1 MYDENSFKNYIFWMQ
16 VKRVFLMIVFSIVG
30 AFLGIL
36 LSQFLIDVLLLLS
49 AGFKVVIIA
58 ISTLLFFGISLLLTA
73 GTGKDVQEGY
83 WKMAVL
89 RKLTVISKKLD
100 YLENLDNATPAQKEV
115 VKKVVSEVK
124 KEIDFKPEFE
134 EEVFED
140 DVIDTTS
147 STENDNE
154 PYEEDTLSEEEIKKD
169 FLGNVIESQK
179 KSTKTTKTTKTSK
192 PKKKNANKK
201 QITKMKKK

>member
-154 PYEEDTLSEEEIKKD
+154 PYEEDTLSEKKKKKD

-179 KSTKTTKTTKTSK
+179 KSTKTTKTSK